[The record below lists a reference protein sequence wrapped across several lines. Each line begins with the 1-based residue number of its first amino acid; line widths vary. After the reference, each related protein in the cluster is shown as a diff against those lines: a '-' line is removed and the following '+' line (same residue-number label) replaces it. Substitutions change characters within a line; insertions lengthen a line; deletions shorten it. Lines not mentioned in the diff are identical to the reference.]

1 MLMSA
6 NYALSG
12 KLAWTPGGTGVAF
25 GRMLQDGIVTQ
36 YLREHCGQEKLK
48 LCPYRNELPAT
59 ADRFL
64 WGNSMFNKL
73 GRFDGL
79 NDEMGYIVTRS
90 LADYP
95 AWQAEAAIAATA
107 RQLVDVATGEGISDG
122 WLGHTYGIMQR
133 YIPSQIKP
141 MRAAHQQLA
150 HINFS
155 AVNRVHVPVA
165 LISMLL
171 VAIMF
176 AVALLR
182 RRFDDLALLAATVSF
197 ALLGNALICGVI
209 SGPHDRYGARM
220 AWIATLTVLLAAAR
234 YLNDDAETEEALFAS
249 QQKIG
254 DACLVDLVADRA
266 HVVAVGDVEHLRSRN
281 EAAKRRS

>member
-1 MLMSA
+1 VMLVSA

-36 YLREHCGQEKLK
+36 YLRDHCGGEKLK
-48 LCPYRNELPAT
+48 LCPYRNELPPS
-59 ADRFL
+59 ADQFL
-64 WGNSMFNKL
+64 WGNSMFNTL
-73 GRFDGL
+73 GRFEGL
-79 NDEMGYIVTRS
+79 NDEMGYIVTHS

-107 RQLVDVATGEGISDG
+107 RQLVDVATGEGVSDG
-122 WLGHTYGIMQR
+122 WLGHTYGIMKR
-133 YIPSQIKP
+133 YIPAQIAP

-150 HINFS
+150 RINFS

-171 VAIMF
+171 VAAMF
-176 AVALLR
+176 GRALFR
-182 RRFDDLALLAATVSF
+182 RRFDDLELLAATVSF

-234 YLNDDAETEEALFAS
+234 YLDDHAEANELSLAPR
-249 QQKIG
+249 QKIG
-254 DACLVDLVADRA
+254 NACLVDLVANGA
-266 HVVAVGDVEHLRSRN
+266 HVVAVRDVEHLRAGDDVAER
-281 EAAKRRS
+281 

>member
-1 MLMSA
+1 MLVSA

-36 YLREHCGQEKLK
+36 YLRDHCGREKLK
-48 LCPYRNELPAT
+48 LCPYRNELPPS
-59 ADRFL
+59 ADQFL
-64 WGNSMFNKL
+64 WGNSMFNSL
-73 GRFDGL
+73 GRFEGL
-79 NDEMGYIVTRS
+79 NDEMGYIVTHS

-95 AWQAEAAIAATA
+95 TWQAEAAIAATA
-107 RQLVDVATGEGISDG
+107 RQLVDVATGEGVSDG
-122 WLGHTYGIMQR
+122 WLGHTYGIMKR
-133 YIPSQIKP
+133 YIPAQIAP

-150 HINFS
+150 RINFS

-171 VAIMF
+171 VAAMF
-176 AVALLR
+176 GRALFR
-182 RRFDDLALLAATVSF
+182 RRFDDLELLAATVSF

-234 YLNDDAETEEALFAS
+234 YLDDHAEANELSLAPR
-249 QQKIG
+249 QKIG
-254 DACLVDLVADRA
+254 NACLVDLVANGA
-266 HVVAVGDVEHLRSRN
+266 HVVAVRDVEHLRAGDDVAER
-281 EAAKRRS
+281 